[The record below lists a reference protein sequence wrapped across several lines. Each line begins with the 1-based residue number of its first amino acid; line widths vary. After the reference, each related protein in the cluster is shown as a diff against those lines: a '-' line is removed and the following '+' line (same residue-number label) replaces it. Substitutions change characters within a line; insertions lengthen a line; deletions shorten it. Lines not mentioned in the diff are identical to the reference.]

1 MFPATMS
8 VSPDGQFLYVV
19 NFNLHGDPVPSS
31 VSVVYTPSMTEV
43 ARPTTCVM
51 PHGSRVNA
59 AGTKQYS
66 ACMHDDQL
74 VEVDTRT
81 FQVTSRFLL
90 KPGAEAVLPL
100 DAPAQHAQHA
110 GMDMSASPAP
120 AAPAVCSP
128 TWAQPGAGAWAASVY
143 VLCNKNAEVL
153 EIDIRSW
160 QVTRRFATAKG
171 PYNAAVSPDGRLLV
185 VTNKASQSVG
195 IIDLQ
200 SGTEVAR
207 IATTRPITHGV
218 VVSADGLYAFVTNEA
233 VGSTR
238 GTVDVIDLKQLTRVA
253 SVDVQYQPGGID
265 LLPMP

>member
-1 MFPATMS
+1 
-8 VSPDGQFLYVV
+8 V

-51 PHGSRVNA
+51 PHGSRINV
-59 AGTKQYS
+59 AGTRQYS
-66 ACMHDDQL
+66 ACMHDDQM

-81 FQVTSRFLL
+81 FQVTARFLL
-90 KPGAEAVLPL
+90 KPGAEAPLPL
-100 DAPAQHAQHA
+100 NAPASHVQHAGAGPVTAHA

-120 AAPAVCSP
+120 AAPVVCSP
-128 TWAQPGAGAWAASVY
+128 TWAQPGAGAWSASVY

-153 EIDIRSW
+153 EVDTRSW
-160 QVTRRFATAKG
+160 KVTRRFATAKG

-185 VTNKASQSVG
+185 ISNKASQSVG

-200 SGTEVAR
+200 TGTEVAR

-218 VVSADGLYAFVTNEA
+218 VISPDGLYAFVTNEA

-238 GTVDVIDLKQLTRVA
+238 GTVDVIDLKGLTRVA